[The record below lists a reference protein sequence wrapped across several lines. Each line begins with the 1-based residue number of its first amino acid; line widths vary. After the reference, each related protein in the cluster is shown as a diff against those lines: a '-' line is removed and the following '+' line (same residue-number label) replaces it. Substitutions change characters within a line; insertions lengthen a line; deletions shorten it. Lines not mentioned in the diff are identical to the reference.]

1 MSEPLCTVRGD
12 EIEPGMW
19 RLECG
24 CGWTTLVPDVERV
37 GATLSHLAGPE
48 PEDPVVPGMVEV
60 EPGQPLSA
68 ARVMLIIFAML
79 ILAFTLWIFP

>member
-19 RLECG
+19 RLECE

-37 GATLSHLAGPE
+37 GATLSHLAGQE
-48 PEDPVVPGMVEV
+48 PVVPEMVEV

-79 ILAFTLWIFP
+79 ILAFTFWIF